1 MCRVMAVSRSGYY
14 GWRRRTPGPR
24 AQARAELDE
33 QVQQAFLAEKCR
45 AGAPRLTRR
54 LKARGH
60 GAGRNQIA
68 QSLRRQG
75 LRARGARKYKATT
88 NSNHRLPVAPNLLQ
102 QDFRAERPNQKWVS
116 DITYVATDE
125 GWLYVAA
132 VLDLYSRLIV
142 GWAMSDRM
150 SATLTCDALR
160 MALFRRHRPRSVIV
174 HSDRG
179 SQYCSRE
186 YRQLLESSGLICSM
200 SARGDCYDNA
210 AMESWNHSL
219 KVEAVHGERFV
230 TRAQAKSQLFEYVE
244 IYYNR
249 QRLHSSLGYLSPA
262 EFELSR
268 VA

>member
-1 MCRVMAVSRSGYY
+1 
-14 GWRRRTPGPR
+14 
-24 AQARAELDE
+24 
-33 QVQQAFLAEKCR
+33 
-45 AGAPRLTRR
+45 
-54 LKARGH
+54 
-60 GAGRNQIA
+60 
-68 QSLRRQG
+68 
-75 LRARGARKYKATT
+75 
-88 NSNHRLPVAPNLLQ
+88 
-102 QDFRAERPNQKWVS
+102 VS

-125 GWLYVAA
+125 GWLYVAV
-132 VLDLYSRLIV
+132 VLDLYSRLVV

-160 MALFRRHRPRSVIV
+160 MAVFRRHRPRRVIV

-186 YRQLLESSGLICSM
+186 YRQLLKHNELICSM

-219 KVEAVHGERFV
+219 KIEAVHGERFA
-230 TRAQAKSQLFEYVE
+230 TRVQAKSQLFEYIE

-249 QRLHSSLGYLSPA
+249 QRLHSSLGYHSPA
-262 EFELSR
+262 KFELSQ